1 MALKLTTSYLE
12 DSLAVF
18 RQYKK
23 TAERAIEQVKDEEL
37 CAALDEENNSIAII
51 VKHMAGNMRSRF
63 TDFLTTDGEKPDRNR
78 DTEFVDPPSSRE
90 ALMKMWEDGWKLC
103 FRRARAAF
111 GSGPFAHRDHPR
123 RSALGDAGHQPAD
136 WSLCVSLRS
145 NRFSCQAFSPRR
157 MEAADYSARNVAAV
171 PAAGVGWRSQPAVG
185 ATSRRWRYGRESPA
199 GSRRGSGSRR
209 RDAMAS
215 ADAFAPLMVVM
226 QGTR

>member
-90 ALMKMWEDGWKLC
+90 ALMTMWEDGWNYVFDALEPLSETDLS
-103 FRRARAAF
+103 RTVTIR
-111 GSGPFAHRDHPR
+111 GEAH
-123 RSALGDAGHQPAD
+123 S
-136 WSLCVSLRS
+136 
-145 NRFSCQAFSPRR
+145 
-157 MEAADYSARNVAAV
+157 
-171 PAAGVGWRSQPAVG
+171 
-185 ATSRRWRYGRESPA
+185 
-199 GSRRGSGSRR
+199 
-209 RDAMAS
+209 
-215 ADAFAPLMVVM
+215 VM
-226 QGTR
+226 QAINRQIGHYAYHCGQIVFLAKHFRHEGWKPLTIPRGMSQQYLQRVLAGEVSQR